1 MMSSFAHDVGSDMAA
16 TDTQLATVRPL
27 GSNPIDFG
35 VTTSNETL
43 FLHTSQQNA
52 GPAPHPSSNSSVI
65 VIYYFCVDHL
75 DSSCYGY
82 TQIVSLIWGCLFII
96 FFFASVLL
104 LPIFRSTWR
113 NIKVTRKSSSV
124 YIDDDNKPT
133 PAVQPIF
140 NINSGPTPV
149 AQPVPQQIM
158 LPPQLLQQY
167 AGPQVHQV
175 PPAPA
180 SQQQTQIPQRPQQL
194 YPAQPQTQNIM
205 TPSGVI
211 HLNLYTIQ
219 LPNGNNTY
227 VTTSPIIDQLSTDCF
242 EMDTCDRVAQLAHS
256 TFFDEA
262 IRARPTTRSK
272 KSGKLKILKDS
283 EDDEYSTVDF
293 QGLNAAT
300 TNESFLKID
309 WDDSDL
315 EDKFDKFMFRTT
327 CSAANCD

>member
-1 MMSSFAHDVGSDMAA
+1 MLRAHNSFHLSS
-16 TDTQLATVRPL
+16 
-27 GSNPIDFG
+27 
-35 VTTSNETL
+35 
-43 FLHTSQQNA
+43 
-52 GPAPHPSSNSSVI
+52 SSNSRKNKNMTKYIRVKETYCGCVNVQYIAIIASCATMVFQLTFSIFFLIYGQLWGLIPMALTILSHLFFMIIIHQFKSTISVTI
-65 VIYYFCVDHL
+65 YSGIEIAFAFTILGFSIWILSWVLDPKTAFIYYFCVDHL

-242 EMDTCDRVAQLAHS
+242 ESISQTDQII
-256 TFFDEA
+256 DE
-262 IRARPTTRSK
+262 R
-272 KSGKLKILKDS
+272 L
-283 EDDEYSTVDF
+283 
-293 QGLNAAT
+293 
-300 TNESFLKID
+300 
-309 WDDSDL
+309 
-315 EDKFDKFMFRTT
+315 
-327 CSAANCD
+327 

>member
-1 MMSSFAHDVGSDMAA
+1 MTKYIRVKETYCGCVNVQYIAIIASCVTMVFQLTFSIFFLIYGQLWGLIPMALTILSHLFFMITIHQFKSTISMTIYSGMEIAFAF
-16 TDTQLATVRPL
+16 TIL
-27 GSNPIDFG
+27 GFSIWILSWVMDPKTAF
-35 VTTSNETL
+35 
-43 FLHTSQQNA
+43 
-52 GPAPHPSSNSSVI
+52 
-65 VIYYFCVDHL
+65 IYWFCVDNL
-75 DSSCYGY
+75 DESCYGY

-227 VTTSPIIDQLSTDCF
+227 GTVLHIRGGSLID
-242 EMDTCDRVAQLAHS
+242 
-256 TFFDEA
+256 
-262 IRARPTTRSK
+262 
-272 KSGKLKILKDS
+272 LKQILKETTIVMSRFTDS
-283 EDDEYSTVDF
+283 I
-293 QGLNAAT
+293 A
-300 TNESFLKID
+300 
-309 WDDSDL
+309 DSPAKASSSL
-315 EDKFDKFMFRTT
+315 GREGFI
-327 CSAANCD
+327 SAASDILEIVTG